1 LQLIAS
7 FAQTVQDLDSRL
19 GVDVYTRQGRRGTVE
34 KPSVVRFFY
43 GDGISKGITM
53 TTSTNPGGTTTANLL
68 ATLTLEEKASL
79 ASGAD
84 LWTTKAVPG
93 VPSIMM
99 TDGPHGVRK
108 EQGGSD
114 HLGLSNS
121 VPATCFPPAVALA
134 SNWDVELIERV
145 GVALGEESIAEG
157 VGVLLG
163 PGINIKRTPLGGR
176 NFEYFSEDP
185 IVSGILGSALVRGIQ
200 SQGVGASLK
209 HLVANNQETDR
220 MRVSSDVDERPLREI
235 YLRGFQR
242 VVTTAQPWTVMCSY
256 NRVNGVHASEDP
268 WLLTSVLR
276 DEWDFEGLVVSDWGA
291 VVDRV
296 KGIAAGLD
304 LEMPSSNGLRDAQI
318 VAAVNA
324 GELDETIVDRA
335 AGRVIELVRKTQAAA
350 SSTAS
355 YDVDAHHALARE
367 VAGRSIV
374 LLKNDGG
381 LLPLATTGSIAV
393 IGEFARTP
401 RYQGGGSSHVNPTRL
416 DLPLDEI
423 RALAGDAAVSFAPG
437 FALDD
442 GVDSTG
448 LRDEAVALSSAAQT
462 VVLFLGLTAPQES
475 EGFDRENLDLPANQ
489 LAVLDAVLAA
499 NRNVVVVLS
508 HGGVVD
514 LSPLAS
520 VPAIVEGWL
529 LGQAGGGAIAD
540 VLFGVVNPSG
550 HLAETIPLRL
560 EDTPAFLN
568 FPGENGHVRY
578 GEGLF
583 VGYRYYDA
591 KKMDVAFPFGHGLS
605 YATFDYSALTVSSDA
620 DGLHARV
627 TITNSGDRAGRE
639 VAQVYT
645 SLPGSG
651 VVRPPHELK
660 AFAVI
665 HLAAGESHEV
675 TVDVRREDL
684 AYYETRVGGWIV
696 EGGEYA
702 VEVGRSSRDIRVH
715 GNVAVDGD
723 KLAIPLSLNS
733 TLGELMADPVA
744 APLVMQGLG
753 QLMGGN
759 DGAGLNA
766 DPEMLMMMSSF
777 PIGRFA
783 SFAGPDFDPVQV
795 EQLIAAANAAR

>member
-1 LQLIAS
+1 
-7 FAQTVQDLDSRL
+7 
-19 GVDVYTRQGRRGTVE
+19 
-34 KPSVVRFFY
+34 
-43 GDGISKGITM
+43 M
-53 TTSTNPGGTTTANLL
+53 TTTAIPSDTTTAEVIAL
-68 ATLTLEEKASL
+68 LTLEQKASL
-79 ASGAD
+79 LSGAD

-93 VPSIMM
+93 VPAIVM

-114 HLGLSNS
+114 HLGLGNS

-134 SNWDVELIERV
+134 SNWDVELVEKV
-145 GVALGEESIAEG
+145 GVALGEESVAEQ

-163 PGINIKRTPLGGR
+163 PGINIKRSPLGGR

-185 IVSGILGSALVRGIQ
+185 ILSGILGSALVRGIQ

-209 HLVANNQETDR
+209 HFAANNQETDR
-220 MRVSSDVDERPLREI
+220 MRISSDVDERPLREI

-242 VVTTAQPWTVMCSY
+242 VVTTTQPWTVMCSY
-256 NRVNGVHASEDP
+256 NRINGIHASEDP

-276 DEWDFEGLVVSDWGA
+276 DEWGFEGLVVSDWGA

-304 LEMPSSNGLRDAQI
+304 LEMPSSNGLRDAQV
-318 VAAVNA
+318 VAAVKA
-324 GELDETIVDRA
+324 GALDEKVVNRA
-335 AGRVIELVRKTQAAA
+335 AGRLIDLVRKTQTAA
-350 SSTAS
+350 SDTAS

-374 LLKNDGG
+374 LLKNDDH
-381 LLPLATTGSIAV
+381 LLPLATAGSIAV

-416 DLPLDEI
+416 DMPLDEI

-437 FALDD
+437 FVLDETTN
-442 GVDSTG
+442 STG
-448 LRDEAVALSSAAQT
+448 LLDGAIAAASAAQT

-514 LSPLAS
+514 LTPLVR

-540 VLFGVVNPSG
+540 VLFGAVNPSG
-550 HLAETIPLRL
+550 HLAETIPLRI

-568 FPGENGHVRY
+568 FPGENGRVRY

-591 KKMDVAFPFGHGLS
+591 RKMSVAYPFGHGLS
-605 YATFDYSALTVSSDA
+605 YTTFDYSALHVTLDA
-620 DGLHARV
+620 DGFHLRV
-627 TITNSGDRAGRE
+627 TVTNSGDRAGRE
-639 VAQVYT
+639 VVQVYC
-645 SLPGSG
+645 SLPESR
-651 VVRPPHELK
+651 VVRAPRELK
-660 AFAVI
+660 AFANI
-665 HLAAGESHEV
+665 HLEAGESREV
-675 TVDVRREDL
+675 ALDVRREDL
-684 AYYETRVGGWIV
+684 AYYETRISGWVV

-702 VEVGRSSRDIRVH
+702 VEVGASSRDIRVD
-715 GNVAVDGD
+715 ASITVDGD
-723 KLAIPLSLNS
+723 AVVIPLSMNS
-733 TLGELMADPVA
+733 TLGELLADPVA
-744 APLVMQGLG
+744 APMVMQGLA
-753 QLMGGN
+753 QLVGGG
-759 DGAGLNA
+759 DDVGLNA

-783 SFAGPDFDPVQV
+783 SFAGPDFDPAQI
-795 EQLIAAANAAR
+795 EQLIAAVNAAR

>member
-1 LQLIAS
+1 
-7 FAQTVQDLDSRL
+7 
-19 GVDVYTRQGRRGTVE
+19 
-34 KPSVVRFFY
+34 
-43 GDGISKGITM
+43 M
-53 TTSTNPGGTTTANLL
+53 TTSANPSDTTTADIL
-68 ATLTLEEKASL
+68 ASLTLEQKASL

-134 SNWDVELIERV
+134 SSWDIELIENV
-145 GVALGEESIAEG
+145 GVALGEESIAEQ

-163 PGINIKRTPLGGR
+163 PGINIKRSPLGGR

-209 HLVANNQETDR
+209 HFAANNQETDR

-256 NRVNGVHASEDP
+256 NRVNGIHASEDP

-276 DEWDFEGLVVSDWGA
+276 DEWGFEGLVVSDWGA

-318 VAAVNA
+318 VEAVKA
-324 GELDETIVDRA
+324 GTLDEKIVDRA
-335 AGRVIELVRKTQAAA
+335 AARAIDLVRKTQAAA
-350 SSTAS
+350 SDTAT
-355 YDVDAHHALARE
+355 YDADAHHALARE

-374 LLKNDGG
+374 LLKNDGS

-416 DLPLDEI
+416 DVPLDEI

-437 FALDD
+437 FVLDETT
-442 GVDSTG
+442 DSTG
-448 LRDEAVALSSAAQT
+448 LVDEAAAAASAAQK

-475 EGFDRENLDLPANQ
+475 EGFDRKNLDLPANQ
-489 LAVLDAVLAA
+489 LAVLDAVLTA

-514 LSPLAS
+514 LTPLVR

-540 VLFGVVNPSG
+540 VLFGDVNPSG

-591 KKMDVAFPFGHGLS
+591 KKMSVAYPFGHGLS
-605 YATFDYSALTVSSDA
+605 YTTFDYSALHVTSD
-620 DGLHARV
+620 DGGLHLRV

-639 VAQVYT
+639 VVQVYT
-645 SLPGSG
+645 SLPESS
-651 VVRPPHELK
+651 VVRAPRELK
-660 AFAVI
+660 AFANI
-665 HLAAGESHEV
+665 HLDAGESRDV
-675 TVDVRREDL
+675 ALDVRREDL
-684 AYYETRVGGWIV
+684 AYYETRTSGWVV
-696 EGGEYA
+696 EGGDYT
-702 VEVGRSSRDIRVH
+702 VEVGASSRDIRAH
-715 GNVAVDGD
+715 GRVAVNGD
-723 KLAIPLSLNS
+723 AVVIPLSMNS

-744 APLVMQGLG
+744 APMVMQGLA
-753 QLMGGN
+753 QLVGGG
-759 DGAGLNA
+759 DDAGLNP

-783 SFAGPDFDPVQV
+783 SFAGPDFDPAQI
-795 EQLIAAANAAR
+795 EQLLAAVNAAR

>member
-1 LQLIAS
+1 
-7 FAQTVQDLDSRL
+7 
-19 GVDVYTRQGRRGTVE
+19 
-34 KPSVVRFFY
+34 
-43 GDGISKGITM
+43 M
-53 TTSTNPGGTTTANLL
+53 TKSTNPSNTTTAEIL
-68 ATLTLEEKASL
+68 ASLTLEQKASL
-79 ASGAD
+79 ASGAN

-108 EQGGSD
+108 EQGGSAQ
-114 HLGLSNS
+114 LGLSNS

-134 SNWDVELIERV
+134 SNWDVELVERV
-145 GVALGEESIAEG
+145 GIALGEESIAEQ

-163 PGINIKRTPLGGR
+163 PGINIKRSPLGGR

-185 IVSGILGSALVRGIQ
+185 VVSGILGSALVHGIQ

-209 HLVANNQETDR
+209 HFAANNQETDR

-242 VVTTAQPWTVMCSY
+242 VVTTEQPWTVMCSY
-256 NRVNGVHASEDP
+256 NRINGVHASEDP

-276 DEWDFEGLVVSDWGA
+276 DEWGFEGLVVSDWGA

-304 LEMPSSNGLRDAQI
+304 LEMPSSNGLRDAQV
-318 VAAVNA
+318 VAAVRA
-324 GELDETIVDRA
+324 GELDEKVVDRA
-335 AGRVIELVRKTQAAA
+335 AGRVIELVRKTEIAA
-350 SSTAS
+350 SDTAS

-374 LLKNDGG
+374 LLKNDDG
-381 LLPLATTGSIAV
+381 LLPLSTTGSIAV

-416 DLPLDEI
+416 DVPLDEI
-423 RALAGDAAVSFAPG
+423 RALAGDATVSFAPG
-437 FALDD
+437 FVLDETT
-442 GVDSTG
+442 DSTG
-448 LRDEAVALSSAAQT
+448 LLDEAIAAASAAHT

-489 LAVLDAVLAA
+489 LAVLDALLAA
-499 NRNVVVVLS
+499 NGNVVVVLS

-514 LSPLAS
+514 LTPLVA

-540 VLFGVVNPSG
+540 VLFGAVNPSG
-550 HLAETIPLRL
+550 HLAETIPHRL

-568 FPGENGHVRY
+568 FPGENSRVRY

-591 KKMDVAFPFGHGLS
+591 RKMSVAYPFGHGLS
-605 YATFDYSALTVSSDA
+605 YTTFDYSAPTATSDS
-620 DGLHARV
+620 DGLHVRV
-627 TITNSGDRAGRE
+627 TITNSGGRAGRE
-639 VAQVYT
+639 IVQVYT
-645 SLPGSG
+645 SLPESS
-651 VVRPPHELK
+651 VVRAPRELK
-660 AFAVI
+660 AFANI
-665 HLAAGESHEV
+665 HLDAGESREV
-675 TVDVRREDL
+675 TLDVRREDL
-684 AYYETRVGGWIV
+684 AYYETRTSGWVV
-696 EGGEYA
+696 EGGRYA
-702 VEVGRSSRDIRVH
+702 VEVGASSRDIRVAAS
-715 GNVAVDGD
+715 VVVDGD
-723 KLAIPLSLNS
+723 AVVIPLSMNS
-733 TLGELMADPVA
+733 TLGELLADPVA
-744 APLVMQGLG
+744 APMVMQGLA
-753 QLMGGN
+753 QLVGGG
-759 DGAGLNA
+759 DAAGFNA
-766 DPEMLMMMSSF
+766 DPEILMMMSSF

-783 SFAGPDFDPVQV
+783 SFAGPNFDPAQI
-795 EQLIAAANAAR
+795 EQLIAGVNAAR